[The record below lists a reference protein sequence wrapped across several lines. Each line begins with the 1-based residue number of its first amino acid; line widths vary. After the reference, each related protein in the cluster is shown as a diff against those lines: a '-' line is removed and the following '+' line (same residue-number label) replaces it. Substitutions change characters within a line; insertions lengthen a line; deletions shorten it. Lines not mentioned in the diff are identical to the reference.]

1 MDYNDNEF
9 QSQNLQ
15 LAGEGN
21 TKFPPVLRPYALPK
35 FDFDDSLHGHLRFD
49 SLVETEVFLGIES
62 NEDNQWIEEYSR
74 GGSGIEFRTSAA
86 ESCSISRHINV
97 WSEATSSESVEML
110 LKSVGQEENIPG
122 KTIMRESD
130 ACDELGCVVKQME
143 LGPKHNDD
151 NLSKGGDVVDI
162 RPIVPPDGVGGGQPQ
177 ADASFQK
184 NKCESSV
191 DGGLSD
197 PVSDGISGKGDI
209 VLSKESFTVD
219 QRKVDTF
226 IESLNNRTEED
237 SSASGM
243 QYDSVV
249 TSGSNVSLS
258 GCQLNKQDAPPQKI
272 SISEDISGNVD
283 VLQTG
288 ISGQQQECHF
298 VQGAETNYQNLE
310 GNIADNSI
318 PNSQSPFCLASRM
331 ESLEEGN
338 IIEAATGKGGES
350 SNMLKEDTDL
360 HRVEGCNENVRS
372 VNQVSLQEFEVGDTS
387 KVNIRETSPVALG
400 CDNSS
405 QRVEVDN
412 AIDSNSS
419 LLPPED
425 NKFSTSEAI
434 KNSDSY
440 GGGIFTT
447 NMEDSTTQLPSEKPV
462 NLTSKGVND
471 VSEVRVQDSKVN
483 DSTFIVVESVEV
495 HEGNAVSR
503 QSDDSC
509 IAVDKENTDLPSDHS
524 NTYEVV
530 VDGSKENEMT
540 ASKSHSDAT
549 ASKEPGMYYELIQY
563 VFLNIELARLLIVSL
578 LCSSG
583 RLYLGI
589 PRHN

>member
-197 PVSDGISGKGDI
+197 PASDGISGKGDI
-209 VLSKESFTVD
+209 VLSKEIYTVD

-258 GCQLNKQDAPPQKI
+258 GCELNKQDAPPQNI

-298 VQGAETNYQNLE
+298 VQGAETNYPNLE
-310 GNIADNSI
+310 GNIADTSI
-318 PNSQSPFCLASRM
+318 PNSQNPFCLASRM

-338 IIEAATGKGGES
+338 IIEAATGKAGES

-360 HRVEGCNENVRS
+360 HRVEGCNENVQS

-387 KVNIRETSPVALG
+387 KVNIHETSPVALG

-405 QRVEVDN
+405 ERVEVDN

-419 LLPPED
+419 FLPPED

-483 DSTFIVVESVEV
+483 DSTFIVAESVEV

-503 QSDDSC
+503 QSDNNC
-509 IAVDKENTDLPSDHS
+509 IAVDKENTDLTSDHS

-530 VDGSKENEMT
+530 VEGSKENEMT

-563 VFLNIELARLLIVSL
+563 VFLNIKLARLLIVSL

-589 PRHN
+589 P

>member
-162 RPIVPPDGVGGGQPQ
+162 RPILPPDDVGGGQPQ

-209 VLSKESFTVD
+209 VLSKEIYTVD

-258 GCQLNKQDAPPQKI
+258 GCELNKQDAPPQNI

-310 GNIADNSI
+310 GNIADTSI
-318 PNSQSPFCLASRM
+318 PNSQNPFCLASRM

-338 IIEAATGKGGES
+338 IIEAATGKAGES

-360 HRVEGCNENVRS
+360 HRVEGCNENVQS

-387 KVNIRETSPVALG
+387 KVNIHETSPVALG

-405 QRVEVDN
+405 ERVEVDN

-419 LLPPED
+419 FLPPED

-483 DSTFIVVESVEV
+483 DSTFIVAESVEV

-503 QSDDSC
+503 RSDDNC
-509 IAVDKENTDLPSDHS
+509 IAVDKENTDLTSDHS

-530 VDGSKENEMT
+530 VEGSKENEMT

-563 VFLNIELARLLIVSL
+563 EFLNIELACLLIVSL

-583 RLYLGI
+583 RL
-589 PRHN
+589 

>member
-197 PVSDGISGKGDI
+197 PASDGISGKGDI
-209 VLSKESFTVD
+209 VLSKESYTVD

-272 SISEDISGNVD
+272 SSSEDISGNVD

-350 SNMLKEDTDL
+350 SNMLKEDADL

-447 NMEDSTTQLPSEKPV
+447 NMEDSTAQLPSEKPV

-483 DSTFIVVESVEV
+483 DSTFIVAESVEV

-509 IAVDKENTDLPSDHS
+509 IAVDKENTDLPSDRS

>member
-209 VLSKESFTVD
+209 VLSKEIYTVD

-258 GCQLNKQDAPPQKI
+258 GCELNKQDAPPQKI
-272 SISEDISGNVD
+272 SSSEDISGNVD

-298 VQGAETNYQNLE
+298 VQGAETNYPNLE
-310 GNIADNSI
+310 GNIADTSI
-318 PNSQSPFCLASRM
+318 PNSQNPFCLASRM

-338 IIEAATGKGGES
+338 IIEAATGKAGES

-360 HRVEGCNENVRS
+360 HRVEGCNENVQS

-387 KVNIRETSPVALG
+387 KVNIHETSPVALG

-405 QRVEVDN
+405 ERVEVDN

-483 DSTFIVVESVEV
+483 DSTFIVAESVEV

-503 QSDDSC
+503 QSDNNC
-509 IAVDKENTDLPSDHS
+509 IAVDKENTDLTSDHS

-530 VDGSKENEMT
+530 VEGSKENEMT

-563 VFLNIELARLLIVSL
+563 EFLNIELACLLIVSL

-589 PRHN
+589 P

>member
-209 VLSKESFTVD
+209 VLSKESYTVD

-298 VQGAETNYQNLE
+298 VQGVEANYQNLE
-310 GNIADNSI
+310 GNIADTSI
-318 PNSQSPFCLASRM
+318 SNSQNPFCLASRM

-360 HRVEGCNENVRS
+360 HRVEGCNENVQS

-387 KVNIRETSPVALG
+387 KVNIHETSPVALG

-405 QRVEVDN
+405 QRVELDN
-412 AIDSNSS
+412 PIDSNSS

-471 VSEVRVQDSKVN
+471 VSEVHVQDSKVN
-483 DSTFIVVESVEV
+483 DSTFIVAESVEV

-503 QSDDSC
+503 QSDDNC

>member
-35 FDFDDSLHGHLRFD
+35 FDFDDSLHGNLRFD

-162 RPIVPPDGVGGGQPQ
+162 RPILPPDDVGGGQPQ

-209 VLSKESFTVD
+209 VLSKEIYTVD

-258 GCQLNKQDAPPQKI
+258 GCELNKQDAPPQKI

-310 GNIADNSI
+310 GNIADTSI
-318 PNSQSPFCLASRM
+318 PNSQNPFCLASRM

-419 LLPPED
+419 FLPPED

-530 VDGSKENEMT
+530 VEGSKENEMT

-563 VFLNIELARLLIVSL
+563 EFLNIELACLLIVSL